1 MPSSRPSFP
10 VALTVALVVALA
22 FACGAPDAPVQ
33 TEEARPSEVLPQPA
47 RGPAGLAGVTQRG
60 RLRIAADP
68 DAPPFLAR
76 VESGFEGFEYAIMQ
90 SIADRADVS
99 VEIVEAKFDELP
111 GKVVSGEAD
120 LAIGQL
126 SPSSSYEGL
135 AWSVSYLQ
143 YSLCLVVPK
152 GSTVK
157 ALPDLKGKR
166 VAMYDDPVA
175 RQLTD
180 VLIGA
185 TYDRQEFDDYGYFE
199 KMARGQIDAMVYD
212 CPLARYEMKVYGDS
226 LQIVDDGLNVTTY
239 NVAMRAND
247 KVMLQDVNDVL
258 KELGNNGLLET
269 LQARWMGD
277 VVRSDDFSTAT
288 GEVAVVKK
296 GDTLGIIAERKLGTS
311 QRWQEI
317 YDKNVDVV
325 GPDPDVI
332 YSGMR
337 LRIPKQ

>member
-1 MPSSRPSFP
+1 MPTFRPALIP
-10 VALTVALVVALA
+10 AAVAVAVAV
-22 FACGAPDAPVQ
+22 ACGTSDMPER
-33 TEEARPSEVLPQPA
+33 TEEAEPSALPSQPA
-47 RGPAGLAGVTQRG
+47 RGPAGLAGPTQRG
-60 RLRIAADP
+60 RLRVAADP

-76 VESGFEGFEYAIMQ
+76 AGSGFEGFEYAIMQ
-90 SIADRADVS
+90 TIADRAGVPL
-99 VEIVEAKFDELP
+99 EIVEAKFDELP
-111 GKVVSGEAD
+111 GKVTSGEAD

-143 YSLCLVVPK
+143 YSLCLIVPK
-152 GSTVK
+152 DSAVK
-157 ALPDLKGKR
+157 VLPDLKGKR

-185 TYDRQEFDDYGYFE
+185 SYDRQEFDDYGYFE
-199 KMARGQIDAMVYD
+199 KMTRGQLDAMVYD

-226 LQIVDDGLNVTTY
+226 LRIVDDGLNVTTY

-247 KVMLQDVNDVL
+247 KVMLQDVNGVL

-269 LQARWMGD
+269 LQTRWLGD
-277 VVRSDDFSTAT
+277 TAQAEDFTTAT
-288 GEVAVVKK
+288 GEVTVVKK
-296 GDTLGIIAERKLGTS
+296 GDTLGIIAERKLGAS

-317 YDKNVDVV
+317 YDKNTDVI
-325 GPDPDVI
+325 GPDPDII
-332 YSGMR
+332 YAGMR
-337 LRIPKQ
+337 LRMPKQ